1 MLCCSDEMKDIFGSS
16 DSDNDFEAF
25 IANAKQNRKKSVS
38 SEHSED
44 EIEERT
50 RKKPKRPV
58 KLKKPK
64 AGNDVPLYRDKENL
78 MRDEEEMEA
87 KPPPPRQRFKRR
99 PAPAELSILEG
110 FLEEGLDKEDVQ
122 MFKLALARLKGE
134 GHLLT
139 KDLGWAH
146 YPHNIL
152 SLSGW
157 GLIFS

>member
-1 MLCCSDEMKDIFGSS
+1 MLCCSDEMKEIFGSS

-25 IANAKQNRKKSVS
+25 IANAKQTRKKSVS

-44 EIEERT
+44 EVEERT
-50 RKKPKRPV
+50 RKKPKRPA

-64 AGNDVPLYRDKENL
+64 ARNDSSAPLYRDKENL
-78 MRDEEEMEA
+78 MGDEEEMEG
-87 KPPPPRQRFKRR
+87 KPPTPRQRFKKR
-99 PAPAELSILEG
+99 PASAELGIFEG

-122 MFKLALARLKGE
+122 MFKLALARLKGM

-152 SLSGW
+152 S
-157 GLIFS
+157 